1 MKWNIEIFV
10 LCRQQ
15 KAKSAEEET
24 PVIVQEDDKQ
34 VNTKVNPA
42 LEEQL
47 KRLQDE
53 RDSLL
58 KTGVFNTEDDMIL
71 ELERQIHSLIHS
83 IDNS

>member
-1 MKWNIEIFV
+1 M
-10 LCRQQ
+10 
-15 KAKSAEEET
+15 
-24 PVIVQEDDKQ
+24 
-34 VNTKVNPA
+34 NTKVNPA

>member
-1 MKWNIEIFV
+1 MKS
-10 LCRQQ
+10 
-15 KAKSAEEET
+15 SA
-24 PVIVQEDDKQ
+24 
-34 VNTKVNPA
+34 KVNPA

-71 ELERQIHSLIHS
+71 ELERQIRALIQS
-83 IDNS
+83 IDNT